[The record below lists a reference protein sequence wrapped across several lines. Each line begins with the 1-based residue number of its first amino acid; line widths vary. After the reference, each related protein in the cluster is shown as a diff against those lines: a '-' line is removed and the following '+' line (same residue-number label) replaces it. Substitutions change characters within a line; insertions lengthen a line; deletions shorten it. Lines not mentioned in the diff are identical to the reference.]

1 MSHNMTAIAEQL
13 RGAGY
18 RVTPQRQIILDAIC
32 ALGEHVTAESVY
44 ERVQATTPS
53 LNRTTVY
60 RTLHFLT
67 EQHILAATPLLDG
80 RFGYE
85 IAGPEPHHHLVC
97 RRCGHNID
105 LPHGVLCSLIT
116 AIGSQYD
123 FEIDMD
129 HISFFGQCATCRQ
142 TDE

>member
-1 MSHNMTAIAEQL
+1 MTAIAEQL

-18 RVTPQRQIILDAIC
+18 RVTPQRQMILDAIC
-32 ALGEHVTAESVY
+32 ALGEHVTAETVY
-44 ERVQATTPS
+44 EHVQASTPS
-53 LNRTTVY
+53 LNRATVY

-97 RRCGHNID
+97 RSCGHNID
-105 LPHGVLCSLIT
+105 LSHGALCSLIT

-129 HISFFGQCATCRQ
+129 HISFFGRCAACRQ
-142 TDE
+142 AGE